1 MAFVEYREEGG
12 IAHITLNRPEKLNA
26 FSDEVGVAFC
36 DALYRLNDDAGAQI
50 GIISGNGRAF
60 CSGADVRQRQMRARE
75 EMEKLGS
82 PAGRGGNFR
91 EPFFRSSNSKPIIAA
106 VHGYV
111 YGLGV
116 RIALYADLVVAARD
130 ARFQITETPRGLDST
145 PFWMMLVNLGSGMF
159 ATDVALTGRTWT
171 AEEAAAQGLLS
182 RICEPGEHIRVAEEL
197 AREIL
202 KNPPLAVRA
211 VVAARRSM
219 LHEIDVK
226 AHAVGPRGLHLTEDF
241 RESAAAFLEK
251 RTPVY
256 RGR

>member
-1 MAFVEYREEGG
+1 MPLVEYRQEES
-12 IAHITLNRPEKLNA
+12 IAYITLNRPEKLNA

-36 DALYRLNDDAGAQI
+36 DALYRFNDDAEARV

-82 PAGRGGNFR
+82 PAGRGANFR
-91 EPFFRSSNSKPIIAA
+91 EPFFRSANAKPIVAA

-116 RIALYADLVVAARD
+116 RIALYADLLVAARD

-145 PFWMMLVNLGSGMF
+145 PFWMMIANQGAGAF
-159 ATDVALTGRTWT
+159 ATEVALTGRTWT
-171 AEEAAAQGLLS
+171 AEEAAAHGMLTRL
-182 RICEPGEHIRVAEEL
+182 CEPGEHVKIAQEL
-197 AREIL
+197 ARKIL
-202 KNPPLAVRA
+202 ENPPLAVRA

-251 RTPVY
+251 RKPVY
-256 RGR
+256 HGR

>member
-1 MAFVEYREEGG
+1 MALVEYREEGG
-12 IAHITLNRPEKLNA
+12 IGYITLNRPEKLNA

-36 DALYRLNDDAGAQI
+36 DALFALNDDRNARV

-60 CSGADVRQRQMRARE
+60 CSGADVRQRQMRAKE

-91 EPFFRSSNSKPIIAA
+91 EPFFRSSNSKPVIAA

-116 RIALYADLVVAARD
+116 RISLYADLLVATRD
-130 ARFQITETPRGLDST
+130 AKFQITETPRGLDST
-145 PFWMMLVNLGSGMF
+145 PFWMMIANQGAGAF
-159 ATDVALTGRTWT
+159 ATEVALTGRTWT
-171 AEEAAAQGLLS
+171 GEEAARHGLLT
-182 RICEPGEHIRVAEEL
+182 RLCEPGEHVKVAEEL
-197 AREIL
+197 ARKIL
-202 KNPPLAVRA
+202 ENPPLAVQA
-211 VVAARRSM
+211 VVKARRSM

-226 AHAVGPRGLHLTEDF
+226 AHATGPRGMHLTEDF

-251 RTPVY
+251 RKPVY
-256 RGR
+256 HGR

>member
-1 MAFVEYREEGG
+1 MALVEYRQADG
-12 IAHITLNRPEKLNA
+12 IAYITLNRPEKLNA
-26 FSDEVGVAFC
+26 FSDEVGVAFVE
-36 DALYRLNDDAGAQI
+36 ALYRFNDDPNAQV

-60 CSGADVRQRQMRARE
+60 CSGADVRQRQMRAKE

-82 PAGRGGNFR
+82 PAGRGGNYR

-116 RIALYADLVVAARD
+116 RIALYADLLVAARD
-130 ARFQITETPRGLDST
+130 AKFQITETPRGLDST
-145 PFWMMLVNLGSGMF
+145 PFWMMLVNQGAGAF

-171 AEEAAAQGLLS
+171 AEEAASRGLLT
-182 RICEPGEHIRVAEEL
+182 RLCENGEHVRIAEDL
-197 AREIL
+197 AREVL

-251 RTPVY
+251 RKPVY
-256 RGR
+256 HGR